1 MRCSAQTRSLP
12 QSPLPPVGTGPL
24 TVHSQVPPRTFSLP
38 KMMLPGAN
46 DCLMLLVQRIT
57 PPPLLGQAPGL
68 LLRPPAQWPPGS
80 FPPLP
85 SLALLTSSHLPGMS
99 PRKNT
104 LNGSLANSW
113 HQGSQVVHGMCGSQ
127 GVVALPRGW
136 GAEPFQGIAPSSW
149 CKRAKTIRGKKT

>member
-57 PPPLLGQAPGL
+57 PPPPFGTGSRAPAEASGTM
-68 LLRPPAQWPPGS
+68 ASWV
-80 FPPLP
+80 FPPSAQSCSPHFLP
-85 SLALLTSSHLPGMS
+85 LAWYVSQEEYPKWITCQQLAPRITSGTW
-99 PRKNT
+99 NV
-104 LNGSLANSW
+104 W
-113 HQGSQVVHGMCGSQ
+113 
-127 GVVALPRGW
+127 
-136 GAEPFQGIAPSSW
+136 
-149 CKRAKTIRGKKT
+149 